1 MGWGWIK
8 EKLMRDE
15 DGANQEQ
22 NEFKIFYHPLDD
34 FDINELSMKEKDMW
48 AIRKV
53 RKQVNGD
60 YTK

>member
-1 MGWGWIK
+1 
-8 EKLMRDE
+8 MRDE
-15 DGANQEQ
+15 DRENQEQ
-22 NEFKIFYHPLDD
+22 IEFKIFYYLLDD
-34 FDINELSMKEKDMW
+34 IDINELSMKEKDMW

>member
-34 FDINELSMKEKDMW
+34 FDG
-48 AIRKV
+48 
-53 RKQVNGD
+53 QNGLLPFSG
-60 YTK
+60 KLISIFPFFPN